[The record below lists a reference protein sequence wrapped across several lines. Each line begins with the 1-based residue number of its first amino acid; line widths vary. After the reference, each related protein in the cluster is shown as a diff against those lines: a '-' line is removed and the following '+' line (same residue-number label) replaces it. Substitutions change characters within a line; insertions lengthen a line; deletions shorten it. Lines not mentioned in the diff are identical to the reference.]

1 MNSNPSKCR
10 SPSGKSIPSVPR
22 RPDDA
27 FVPERSK
34 DRRTPSGSTAPKVPA
49 FDPALLPKRLYAT
62 DCYPPIGRIN
72 SYSKPEYL
80 LDLADILEGTKE
92 WNYIRASVFGPLFD
106 LPVRKCSLSGKL
118 VHQMLCRGLYTRKK
132 HELWFV
138 FAGKPFRFSLR
149 EFHIL
154 TGLPC
159 HQYAAQADILKSQK
173 PLVPKPK
180 KGYWEILFGKDKPV
194 VLIKDIVEWLR
205 ADKNL
210 PPASRME
217 EWRRLRLALIVIV
230 DGIIIC
236 SSQPVKA
243 SEQVVEMVR
252 NLETFELFPW
262 GRESFLL
269 TMRMVKVSTK
279 VKSRSDL
286 ISKFNQSHSSTH
298 GFTIAFQLLMFK
310 AIPAL
315 EKYLPD
321 SDDEQTFADRS
332 VLQLAPLKTF
342 HNSNIMETEKIAGLD
357 IAPLLPWDGD
367 ARIFHWVDEVADP
380 ALDYMESL
388 IGSRFNFTKDVWSGG
403 YSKWPPIMVDEKGKE
418 EKVSRARKAPAKRQT
433 KTTDIPG
440 SSRGKEKV
448 DEESHPPGDNPGGQG
463 QDVLHALIMEQVEQR
478 IRDVRAELKIEC
490 YDEIR
495 RVVDIDKKLMK
506 DELLDEIISN
516 LRYGGKYPGS
526 PKVTEESP
534 VAKSPKGTE
543 KSPVAKSPKGTEK
556 STVAKSPKGTEKA
569 PVTNSPRGGEKCPPT
584 KSPRGGE
591 KSSLSND
598 GDNNQPNP
606 TSPGN
611 SKAKDN
617 NKKNIDKDKSASPVL
632 NHPSSSAFVSNEM
645 KGKDHNQLLDEL
657 ERTAWIPY
665 GGVTDVL
672 NSLKPSSSNFHQ
684 DHNPNLF
691 STPLEASDDEA
702 AEGEETVQVPIAK
715 DGFGG
720 EEKVDGALE
729 EEDVNQRLDEDDAEG
744 TKLTEAAQEPNVET
758 EDVDNNNDDGKSED
772 EDEESDTTSGGGSPE
787 DMAVEDDQVDEDLNV
802 EPVDDHDSGDEDASI
817 KGVGTSPVVQGSLG
831 KKRKCTSEVETGDSS
846 HQVLPSKR
854 QRKKPQRFLD
864 TPPIKEVQGTSTFS
878 QLPSEVLSPFVK
890 VNDDLRKKFMSS
902 LKAYRQKDYLL
913 DGHLVP
919 RSFFKDLHTSHQPVH
934 QEHVD
939 AMLSLLWRKLGD
951 SFVESRAALLDTWFS
966 VNVCEMFPRFKKS
979 KNKSDW
985 VWSSKF
991 KDYVVRGI
999 VPGRYNRQAWLT
1011 DVDTLYAP
1019 FHLPDGHWVSLVI
1032 DLKEYS
1038 IAILD
1043 SNVGGPAEA
1052 KQMDNMLKPLS
1063 VILPSLIKDL
1073 VPQNIIETPVPKEF
1087 AVDRMPEIFQSE
1099 DIGDSGP
1106 LSVKFIELHLQAIS
1120 HDVITEEM
1128 VANIRLRFAV
1138 DIYEDLMGLH
1148 SYSQPSSSSQD
1159 SLRSYGPN
1167 YSSSP
1172 PPPPLS
1178 PYNNPDSLGIPKMCF
1193 CGGPVHLVNSITEA
1207 DPGRRFYQCEMRH
1220 GPGRHIFKW
1229 WDEALMDEIC
1239 AIRSSIREQDEHLKY
1254 LITAPNGDRIDPP
1267 SMWERFELFQET
1279 INALEY
1285 NVGALQRAPRNIV
1298 DLARSFP
1305 HNLYIVLA
1313 IIVPISAFLLG
1324 TYM

>member
-1 MNSNPSKCR
+1 MMKSNPSKSKSR
-10 SPSGKSIPSVPR
+10 SLSGKSIPSVPR

-34 DRRTPSGSTAPKVPA
+34 DRRPPSGSTVPNAPV

-62 DCYPPIGRIN
+62 DCYPPLGRIN

-80 LDLADILEGTKE
+80 LDLADILE
-92 WNYIRASVFGPLFD
+92 
-106 LPVRKCSLSGKL
+106 
-118 VHQMLCRGLYTRKK
+118 
-132 HELWFV
+132 
-138 FAGKPFRFSLR
+138 
-149 EFHIL
+149 
-154 TGLPC
+154 
-159 HQYAAQADILKSQK
+159 ADILKSQK
-173 PLVPKPK
+173 PLIPKPK
-180 KGYWEILFGKDKPV
+180 KTYWDTLFGKDRPA

-210 PPASRME
+210 PPAKRME

-252 NLETFELFPW
+252 HLETFELFPW

-269 TMRMVKVSTK
+269 TMRMVKVSNK

-321 SDDEQTFADRS
+321 DDDEQTFADRS

-342 HNSNIMETEKIAGLD
+342 HNSNIMETEQIAGLD
-357 IAPLLPWDGD
+357 IAPLLQWDGD
-367 ARIFHWVDEVADP
+367 GRNFDWVDEVADP
-380 ALDYMESL
+380 ALDYMERL

-403 YSKWPPIMVDEKGKE
+403 YSKWPQIMVDEKGHE
-418 EKVSRARKAPAKRQT
+418 EKVSRPRKAPAKRPP

-448 DEESHPPGDNPGGQG
+448 DEESHPSGDDHGGQG
-463 QDVLHALIMEQVEQR
+463 QNILHALIIEQVEQR
-478 IRDVRAELKIEC
+478 IRDVRTELKIEF

-516 LRYGGKYPGS
+516 LRYGGKFPGS
-526 PKVTEESP
+526 PKGTNTTAATKSP
-534 VAKSPKGTE
+534 KGTDTTPASKSPKGTDTTPPATKSPKGTE
-543 KSPVAKSPKGTEK
+543 KTPA
-556 STVAKSPKGTEKA
+556 
-569 PVTNSPRGGEKCPPT
+569 TNSPRGAEKSPPT

-591 KSSLSND
+591 NSPLSD
-598 GDNNQPNP
+598 DWDNNQPNP
-606 TSPGN
+606 PSPGS
-611 SKAKDN
+611 SKVKDN
-617 NKKNIDKDKSASPVL
+617 NGKNSAKDKNASPVP

-645 KGKDHNQLLDEL
+645 KGKDHSQLLDEL

-672 NSLKPSSSNFHQ
+672 NSLNPSSSNLHQ

-691 STPLEASDDEA
+691 STPLEAFIDEP
-702 AEGEETVQVPIAK
+702 AEGDETVPEGDETVQVPIVEK
-715 DGFGG
+715 GYGG
-720 EEKVDGALE
+720 EEKVDAALE
-729 EEDVNQRLDEDDAEG
+729 EEDLNQRLDEDDAEG
-744 TKLTEAAQEPNVET
+744 TKLTEEALEPNANS
-758 EDVDNNNDDGKSED
+758 EDEDNNNDGGNSEGED
-772 EDEESDTTSGGGSPE
+772 EDSDTASGGGSPE
-787 DMAVEDDQVDEDLNV
+787 DMAVEDDQVDEDQNV
-802 EPVDDHDSGDEDASI
+802 EPEDDHDSGDEDASI
-817 KGVGTSPVVQGSLG
+817 KGVGTSVGTSPVVEDSPG

-846 HQVLPSKR
+846 HHVLPSKR

-864 TPPIKEVQGTSTFS
+864 TPPIKEVQGTSSFV
-878 QLPSEVLSPFVK
+878 QLPSEVLYPFVK

-902 LKAYRQKDYLL
+902 LKAYRQKEYLL

-919 RSFFKDLHTSHQPVH
+919 RSFFRDLHTSHQPVH

-966 VNVCEMFPRFKKS
+966 VNVCEMFARFKKS

-999 VPGRYNRQAWLT
+999 VPGRYTRQAWLT

-1019 FHLPDGHWVSLVI
+1019 FHLADGHWVSLVI

-1043 SNVGGPAEA
+1043 SNVGGTSEA
-1052 KQMDNMLKPLS
+1052 KQMDNMIKPLS

-1073 VPQNIIETPVPKEF
+1073 VPQNIIQTPVPKEF
-1087 AVDRMPEIFQSE
+1087 VVERMPEIFQSE
-1099 DIGDSGP
+1099 DVGDSGP

-1128 VANIRLRFAV
+1128 VANMRLRFAV
-1138 DIYEDLMGLH
+1138 DIYEEPMGLH
-1148 SYSQPSSSSQD
+1148 SYSQPSSSSRD
-1159 SLRSYGPN
+1159 SLGSYGPV
-1167 YSSSP
+1167 YASSP
-1172 PPPPLS
+1172 PPLS
-1178 PYNNPDSLGIPKMCF
+1178 ISNNPASLGIPKMCF
-1193 CGGPVHLVNSITEA
+1193 CGGPVHLANSITEA
-1207 DPGRRFYQCEMRH
+1207 DPGRRFYQCVMRH

-1229 WDEALMDEIC
+1229 LDEALMDEIS

-1254 LITAPNGDRIDPP
+1254 LTTAPNGDRIDPP
-1267 SMWERFELFQET
+1267 SMWIVSSFSSKPLMVLSIMFVLY
-1279 INALEY
+1279 NAPL
-1285 NVGALQRAPRNIV
+1285 VTLST
-1298 DLARSFP
+1298 SFV
-1305 HNLYIVLA
+1305 HVLTT
-1313 IIVPISAFLLG
+1313 SMSSSRLLSP
-1324 TYM
+1324 

>member
-1 MNSNPSKCR
+1 MLPSYW
-10 SPSGKSIPSVPR
+10 SYQ
-22 RPDDA
+22 
-27 FVPERSK
+27 F
-34 DRRTPSGSTAPKVPA
+34 
-49 FDPALLPKRLYAT
+49 LLQ
-62 DCYPPIGRIN
+62 
-72 SYSKPEYL
+72 PEYL
-80 LDLADILEGTKE
+80 LDLADILE
-92 WNYIRASVFGPLFD
+92 
-106 LPVRKCSLSGKL
+106 
-118 VHQMLCRGLYTRKK
+118 
-132 HELWFV
+132 
-138 FAGKPFRFSLR
+138 
-149 EFHIL
+149 
-154 TGLPC
+154 
-159 HQYAAQADILKSQK
+159 AQADILKSQK

-210 PPASRME
+210 PPAKRME

-262 GRESFLL
+262 GRHPSPG
-269 TMRMVKVSTK
+269 KIS
-279 VKSRSDL
+279 SR
-286 ISKFNQSHSSTH
+286 
-298 GFTIAFQLLMFK
+298 
-310 AIPAL
+310 
-315 EKYLPD
+315 

-357 IAPLLPWDGD
+357 IAPLLPWMG
-367 ARIFHWVDEVADP
+367 VV
-380 ALDYMESL
+380 L
-388 IGSRFNFTKDVWSGG
+388 ISRRMYGVVVILNGLKLWL
-403 YSKWPPIMVDEKGKE
+403 MR
-418 EKVSRARKAPAKRQT
+418 RAKKKRFRGQERRLPSAKQ
-433 KTTDIPG
+433 KQLISPG

-556 STVAKSPKGTEKA
+556 SPVAKSPKGTEKA

-611 SKAKDN
+611 SKVKDN
-617 NKKNIDKDKSASPVL
+617 NKKNIDKDKSASPVS

-1138 DIYEDLMGLH
+1138 DIYEEFI
-1148 SYSQPSSSSQD
+1148 QT
-1159 SLRSYGPN
+1159 LR
-1167 YSSSP
+1167 
-1172 PPPPLS
+1172 
-1178 PYNNPDSLGIPKMCF
+1178 
-1193 CGGPVHLVNSITEA
+1193 V
-1207 DPGRRFYQCEMRH
+1207 
-1220 GPGRHIFKW
+1220 
-1229 WDEALMDEIC
+1229 
-1239 AIRSSIREQDEHLKY
+1239 
-1254 LITAPNGDRIDPP
+1254 
-1267 SMWERFELFQET
+1267 
-1279 INALEY
+1279 
-1285 NVGALQRAPRNIV
+1285 
-1298 DLARSFP
+1298 
-1305 HNLYIVLA
+1305 
-1313 IIVPISAFLLG
+1313 
-1324 TYM
+1324 